1 MVRRPFQL
9 DGQDSILYNGTL
21 SKVEAIQNA
30 AQATVKGVQL
40 GIECKFGHGF
50 SLTSSYN
57 LQKGEE
63 ELDNGSVSPSRHA
76 APNYGTT
83 SFTWNSKKIYIAVS
97 SVYSDGKSFNDL
109 PEEEKNKPE
118 IYAADGDGK
127 PYSPSWMIFNIK
139 ALYRL
144 SHQISINAGLENIA
158 DVRYRPYSSGIAAA
172 GRNLVVSASL
182 KF

>member
-1 MVRRPFQL
+1 M
-9 DGQDSILYNGTL
+9 
-21 SKVEAIQNA
+21 
-30 AQATVKGVQL
+30 
-40 GIECKFGHGF
+40 
-50 SLTSSYN
+50 
-57 LQKGEE
+57 
-63 ELDNGSVSPSRHA
+63 SPSRHA

-83 SFTWNSKKIYIAVS
+83 SFTWNSKKISIAVS

-118 IYAADGDGK
+118 IYAVDGDGK

-158 DVRYRPYSSGIAAA
+158 DVRYRHYSSGIAAG